1 MLLNEIVALRKLSHP
16 NVVKMK
22 SLYCVSG
29 ELCIVMEYVKGTKMI
44 DDLKLVGRYSERKT
58 AGLAQ
63 QLLQTLSYVHENNII
78 HRDLKPENL
87 LVNKVEDNFE
97 VKVVDFGLAAFLGTK
112 YQGFKK
118 CGTAGFIAPEIFRD
132 EPFSG
137 QIDVFS
143 LGVILYVWY
152 TIYYLFSHVC

>member
-1 MLLNEIVALRKLSHP
+1 MLLNEIVSLRKLNHP
-16 NVVKMK
+16 NVVRMK

-29 ELCIVMEYVKGTKMI
+29 ELCIGMEYIKGTKMM
-44 DDLKLVGRYSERKT
+44 DDLKLVGHYSERK
-58 AGLAQ
+58 AAILAK
-63 QLLQTLSYVHENNII
+63 QLLTTLGYIHDKSII

-87 LVNKVEDNFE
+87 LINKTEDGFE
-97 VKVVDFGLAAFLGTK
+97 VKLVDFGLAAFLGTK

-143 LGVILYVWY
+143 LGVILYVW
-152 TIYYLFSHVC
+152 